1 MTVPVV
7 YAGSFDPVTNGHLD
21 IIRRARA
28 VFGEV
33 VVLLMPN
40 ANKRCLFSR
49 EERLQLLKE
58 VLQHEAG
65 IRVDCAEGLL
75 TDYLKKNHFKILV
88 RGLRGPSDLDH
99 ELTNAHYNRLFY
111 PSAETVFLPCRAEYA
126 FLSASAVREAFA
138 YGADI
143 RGLVPE
149 CVAHALEKKRSA
161 PR

>member
-58 VLQHEAG
+58 VLQYEAG
-65 IRVDCAEGLL
+65 WIVPRDC
-75 TDYLKKNHFKILV
+75 
-88 RGLRGPSDLDH
+88 
-99 ELTNAHYNRLFY
+99 
-111 PSAETVFLPCRAEYA
+111 
-126 FLSASAVREAFA
+126 
-138 YGADI
+138 
-143 RGLVPE
+143 
-149 CVAHALEKKRSA
+149 
-161 PR
+161 